1 MVKLTKSAILAAVK
15 SAVKQALVSKGY
27 VQVNLP
33 GWEDY
38 ELAAYRARMSKVQQ
52 YPSTMIRVVHKTTRI
67 SVWSTTAGYLDS
79 ISKDMAKR
87 FVDCGGALPISATH
101 IPCTHAAF
109 TSRF

>member
-1 MVKLTKSAILAAVK
+1 MVKLTKSAILASVK
-15 SAVKQALVSKGY
+15 SAVKLALASKGY

-38 ELAAYRARMSKVQQ
+38 ELTAYHTYMSKVQQ
-52 YPSTMIRVVHKTTRI
+52 YPSTVIRVVHKVTRI

-87 FVDCGGALPISATH
+87 FVDCGAAIPISATR
-101 IPCTHAAF
+101 IPSTHAAF
-109 TSRF
+109 TSHF